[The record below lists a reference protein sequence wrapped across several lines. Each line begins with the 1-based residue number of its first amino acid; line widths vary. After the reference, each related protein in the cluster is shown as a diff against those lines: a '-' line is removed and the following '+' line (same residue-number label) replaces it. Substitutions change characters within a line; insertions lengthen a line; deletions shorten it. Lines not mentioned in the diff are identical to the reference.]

1 MTEHASWRH
10 TGRVLGR
17 VVGLATQVAYE
28 QVRRAKPVD
37 LREVPRSAEA
47 LTIPWLTAALCSS
60 VPGAAVRSFELGS
73 GSSGTSSRRAIAV
86 AYNDQGQS
94 AGLPTEVFVKSTSK
108 LTQRL
113 VLGMAQVIDGE
124 IGFYGKLRQHVD
136 IEAPRGYYADIDQR
150 SWRSII
156 LMEDVARTKGATF
169 NTPQTRIS
177 RAAME
182 DLLANMAIWHARFW
196 NQPELDSTYRW
207 LKTPA
212 GHLQHISRFIA
223 MRKRSLIGS
232 ERARAVLPE
241 QLRSKAAQDALW
253 NGLEQAMARS
263 SERPHTLLHGD
274 SHIGNTYT
282 TRDGRMGFA
291 DWQVTLKGNWGY
303 DFAYTLTS
311 GLAVEDR
318 RQWERDLLKGYL
330 DRLAAA
336 GGPQL
341 SFDQAWLNYR
351 QQVFYAYFAWVFTI
365 GHGPLQPNMQPDHIS
380 REIIER
386 TAHAL
391 VDLESLEAL
400 AAERAGA

>member
-1 MTEHASWRH
+1 MTETAAWRH
-10 TGRVLGR
+10 QMQVLTRVLQLSAHVAGEHLSAAR
-17 VVGLATQVAYE
+17 PTTLAA
-28 QVRRAKPVD
+28 
-37 LREVPRSAEA
+37 VPRSAEA
-47 LTIPWLTAALCSS
+47 LTRDWLSGALCDT
-60 VPGAAVRSFELGS
+60 VPGAAVEDVTLGG
-73 GSSGTSSRRAIAV
+73 GSSGTSSRRALTV
-86 AYNDQGQS
+86 TYNDQGQR
-94 AGLPTEVFVKSTSK
+94 AGLPTEIFVKSTSK

-113 VLGMAQVIDGE
+113 VLGLSQVIDGE
-124 IGFYGKLRQHVD
+124 IGFYGKMRQHVD
-136 IEAPRGYYADIDQR
+136 IEAPQGYYADIDQR

-182 DLLANMAIWHARFW
+182 DLLANMATWHGRFW
-196 NQPELDSTYRW
+196 NQPELDSTFRW
-207 LKTPA
+207 LRTPA

-241 QLRSKAAQDALW
+241 SLRSKSAQDALW
-253 NGLEQAMARS
+253 HGLEQAMARS

-318 RQWERDLLKGYL
+318 RQWERELLRMYL
-330 DRLAAA
+330 ERLAAS
-336 GGPQL
+336 GGPTL

-380 REIIER
+380 REIIQR
-386 TAHAL
+386 TANAL
-391 VDLESLEAL
+391 VDLESLGAL
-400 AAERAGA
+400 ASK